1 MSIRKKLAFEDQIC
15 EHLGAHGW
23 IPDRNRRLR
32 SAFPGNVPQR

>member
-1 MSIRKKLAFEDQIC
+1 MTTHKELASHDQIC

-23 IPDRNRRLR
+23 IPGRDRRLR